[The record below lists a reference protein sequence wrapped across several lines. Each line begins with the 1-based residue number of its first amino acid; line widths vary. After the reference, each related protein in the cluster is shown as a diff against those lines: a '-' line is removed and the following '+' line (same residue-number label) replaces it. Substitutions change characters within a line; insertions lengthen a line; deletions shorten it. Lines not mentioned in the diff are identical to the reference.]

1 MSAVRERV
9 REEFRNVYDKDDLE
23 IFDSMTAN
31 DIEEWDSLAHIN
43 LIVALEKEF
52 AIKLTV
58 TELSQLGN
66 VGDTI
71 RLIEKRT
78 K

>member
-9 REEFRNVYDKDDLE
+9 RDVFRNVFDKDDLE